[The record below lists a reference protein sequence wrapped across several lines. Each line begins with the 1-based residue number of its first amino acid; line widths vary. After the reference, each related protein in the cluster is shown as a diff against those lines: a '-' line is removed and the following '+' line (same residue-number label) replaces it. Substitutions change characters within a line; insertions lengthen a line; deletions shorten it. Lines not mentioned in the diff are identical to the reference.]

1 VLQVLHHP
9 NPLRAARARQAA
21 RSYDWSSVGGNILA
35 VYRAV
40 LSAVPTGRMESGL
53 G

>member
-9 NPLRAARARQAA
+9 DPLRAARARQAA
-21 RSYDWSSVGGNILA
+21 RRYDWSSVGTHILA
-35 VYRAV
+35 VYRAA
-40 LSAVPTGRMESGL
+40 LSAAPTGRMRSGL